1 MVKHLPLLTFCELIE
16 GREGPHPK
24 ARGTETK
31 INSTDPSVNRKPK
44 GRPKNGR
51 VSDGGH
57 RTPVL
62 GSGTGGTGREQTGV
76 ETKVLNDTDRGRSV
90 RDTNDETH
98 TGTRVRERRRHR
110 IVYDGTTGFPG
121 RGNKDRPL
129 TRQRRKN
136 LEEYKGVLL
145 NSVFVW
151 T

>member
-1 MVKHLPLLTFCELIE
+1 M
-16 GREGPHPK
+16 
-24 ARGTETK
+24 
-31 INSTDPSVNRKPK
+31 
-44 GRPKNGR
+44 
-51 VSDGGH
+51 
-57 RTPVL
+57 
-62 GSGTGGTGREQTGV
+62 